1 MKKGLKFSK
10 KLEQHYKKPRV
21 SSSAKSAVIS
31 LICKKI

>member
-10 KLEQHYKKPRV
+10 KLEQPYKKPRV
-21 SSSAKSAVIS
+21 SSSAKNAVIS